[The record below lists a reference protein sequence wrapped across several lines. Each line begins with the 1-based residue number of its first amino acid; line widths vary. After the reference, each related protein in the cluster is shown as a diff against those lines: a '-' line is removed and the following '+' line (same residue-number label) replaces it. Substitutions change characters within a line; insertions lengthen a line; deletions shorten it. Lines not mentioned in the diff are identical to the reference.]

1 MKDSSGAFGV
11 GCFHVGLR
19 EASARVTSGAQY
31 IEAIRRILET
41 APNVSAVEIDADEE
55 FLAEEFD
62 TIEPSPLET
71 GPGYFPSPAF
81 LVMSYDIYLPN
92 RVQEELTGRSEEIL
106 GIFSDRLRVTTS
118 YPAYGLPV
126 TFVQVVDPSSRP
138 TASSAVFVVR
148 RFLEKLFSDG
158 TNHGLKFESLGPSP
172 FHANFSIEC
181 ADRVPS
187 GNTVAE
193 FECEV
198 CRSRGYDGISFKYRS
213 GQFPTVQDAC
223 QRLWDLLEDELG
235 VYYFVEQCRARMLT
249 DWCQMGDM
257 VRKMT
262 DVQQRWGFF
271 SPVVRGKAI
280 REVVGRVM
288 SAAVEFEI
296 ESLEFSAVISD
307 DRRKL
312 EDSEEPFFLHV
323 YLDQAVKEVP
333 NYPVEGIISL
343 ANFVEGRLTRGV
355 EAAVVLTAAVIG
367 GVLGAVVA
375 MLFSS

>member
-1 MKDSSGAFGV
+1 
-11 GCFHVGLR
+11 
-19 EASARVTSGAQY
+19 
-31 IEAIRRILET
+31 
-41 APNVSAVEIDADEE
+41 
-55 FLAEEFD
+55 
-62 TIEPSPLET
+62 
-71 GPGYFPSPAF
+71 
-81 LVMSYDIYLPN
+81 
-92 RVQEELTGRSEEIL
+92 
-106 GIFSDRLRVTTS
+106 
-118 YPAYGLPV
+118 
-126 TFVQVVDPSSRP
+126 
-138 TASSAVFVVR
+138 
-148 RFLEKLFSDG
+148 
-158 TNHGLKFESLGPSP
+158 
-172 FHANFSIEC
+172 
-181 ADRVPS
+181 
-187 GNTVAE
+187 
-193 FECEV
+193 
-198 CRSRGYDGISFKYRS
+198 
-213 GQFPTVQDAC
+213 
-223 QRLWDLLEDELG
+223 
-235 VYYFVEQCRARMLT
+235 
-249 DWCQMGDM
+249 MGDM